1 MSVEDPVSIARLYS
15 WWWLHDARWYQGVA
29 SRFGF
34 DVANEINQEALRYMA
49 QRVARL
55 VAKECDVLPS
65 RMSFPDAV
73 DVFCRCCSLMWPKE
87 LLQFECNLTGPDTFE
102 IDIVR
107 NFALDMLRR
116 AGTLERYDCPCL
128 ALREGWFQGF
138 KSSPNRKPR
147 YAMRAQWCRALHDN
161 SPNLKLTHLLMR
173 TDRSEERRIHD

>member
-1 MSVEDPVSIARLYS
+1 MPAEDPVSIARVYS

-34 DVANEINQEALRYMA
+34 DVANEVNQEALRYMA

-55 VAKECDVLPS
+55 VAKECDVLPR

-116 AGTLERYDCPCL
+116 AGTLERYVCPCL
-128 ALREGWFQGF
+128 ALREGWFQGLDLH
-138 KSSPNRKPR
+138 PIENRVTQCVLNGAER
-147 YAMRAQWCRALHDN
+147 CTIFA
-161 SPNLKLTHLLMR
+161 KLQTNTSADT
-173 TDRSEERRIHD
+173 TDQSEEKRIHE